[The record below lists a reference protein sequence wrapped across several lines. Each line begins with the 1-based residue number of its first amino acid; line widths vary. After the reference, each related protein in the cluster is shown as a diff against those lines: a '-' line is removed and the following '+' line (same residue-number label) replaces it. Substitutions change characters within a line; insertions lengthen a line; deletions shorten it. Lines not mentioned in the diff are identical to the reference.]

1 MRSKEDELLISC
13 CDKNLSGTFRE
24 LQNLVEEEG
33 LSVSNSL
40 RVIQNQIMPPSFLSR
55 FLFDLYICIEFDAI
69 EIRRV

>member
-40 RVIQNQIMPPSFLSR
+40 RVIQNQINHVRQFLNAPVVSVA
-55 FLFDLYICIEFDAI
+55 FL
-69 EIRRV
+69 V